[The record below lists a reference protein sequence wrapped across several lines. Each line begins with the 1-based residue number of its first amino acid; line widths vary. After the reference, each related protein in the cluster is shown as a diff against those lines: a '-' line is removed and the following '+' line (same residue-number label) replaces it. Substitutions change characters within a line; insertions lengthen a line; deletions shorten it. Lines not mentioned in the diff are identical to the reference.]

1 MNEQARVTALIVDDE
16 PVARSGM
23 RHMLADV
30 EWIDCIGEAASG
42 PAAVEAIDKL
52 RPELVFLDIQM
63 PGISGIEVL
72 RRVTHQPFV
81 VFTTAFAEHAV
92 TAFELGA
99 VDYLLKPFGAE
110 RLRASLDRARA
121 ALGEP
126 LPATLDRLGE
136 LLGHSA
142 MTRLFVRT
150 GRSIVPVAV
159 ADITWFEAVGDYV
172 NVHTRDAQHL
182 VHLSLNRLEARLDG
196 QRFSRIH
203 RTYIVNL
210 DHVTAFQRQP
220 DGRLVAR
227 LGDGASLPVS
237 RSKAHEFRAI
247 SR

>member
-1 MNEQARVTALIVDDE
+1 MSEQPRVSALIVDDE
-16 PVARSGM
+16 PVARAGM

-30 EWIDCIGEAASG
+30 EWIDCVGEAASG

-72 RRVTHQPFV
+72 RRTTHQPFV

-136 LLGHSA
+136 LLGQSG

-210 DHVTAFQRQP
+210 DHVAAFQRQP

-227 LGDGASLPVS
+227 LADGTGLPVS
-237 RSKAHEFRAI
+237 RAKAHEFRNVA
-247 SR
+247 R